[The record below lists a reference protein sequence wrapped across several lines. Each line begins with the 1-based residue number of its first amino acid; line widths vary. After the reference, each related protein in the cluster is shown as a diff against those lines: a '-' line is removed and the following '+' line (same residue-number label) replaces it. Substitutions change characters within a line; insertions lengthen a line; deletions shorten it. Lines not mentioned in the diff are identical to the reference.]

1 MDRIAKSDHEFY
13 HNLDHKFD
21 HNFDHKYDHNF
32 DHGFDHNLNRKG
44 ILDTPNLSN
53 AFVFLDQKVDLNVK
67 VVQLTLVCIVVQEAN
82 MMILK

>member
-21 HNFDHKYDHNF
+21 HNFDHKYDHNL
-32 DHGFDHNLNRKG
+32 DHGFDNNLNRKC
-44 ILDTPNLSN
+44 ILDAQNLSN
-53 AFVFLDQKVDLNVK
+53 VFVFLDQEVDLNVK

-82 MMILK
+82 MMISK